1 MSALARLRLVRAVL
15 VAGVALRALAWGTAA
30 GLSLLIG
37 TAMIDA
43 RLPLDLAT
51 RHVLLAL
58 AIGIQVVVAAT
69 LLWRDRATAALGRV
83 ALWVE
88 EHDPSLAYTLV
99 TAIETHDERL
109 LAAARPGPWAGT
121 AVRRVSR
128 AAAVPIV
135 MIAAAVIALLALP
148 PGAVARARSPRPG
161 DALDAVNR
169 RGAKRSRLSPMI
181 ARVQPPAYSRLPER
195 TIDEPAEVR
204 ALAGSKVVLRGRGD
218 ASGIVGVYGADTL
231 GAVGTGSEWVLT
243 VQMTG
248 KPQALRLGDGSV
260 QRILALEPIADEAPA
275 VTLVSPARDS
285 VLRAPRGRIPL
296 AADVHDD
303 LGIATAAFEY
313 IVSSGEGENFT
324 FKSGTL
330 GAARP
335 GGTTATISATLSL
348 DALGLR
354 PGDIVH
360 VRAVARDGND
370 VTGPGIGSSDTRA
383 IRIARAGEY
392 DTVAVEAAAPGDED
406 KSLISE
412 RMLITLAQALEKR
425 RPGLTR
431 DTLVAESRGIAADQ
445 KRLRRSVG
453 DIVFMRLGGQ
463 PSGEETTDEAAP
475 ARARGMQDLLA
486 RADSAT
492 NRSTDPIDFGGGE
505 SPVVAVNKPLLE
517 AYNAMWDASTQL
529 ELGEPGRALPH
540 MQRALDA
547 IQRARQAERVYLR
560 GRPPQVVID
569 VAKARLQGRDKGAS
583 SVRAPVAADS
593 AQSIRISRF
602 VRAVE
607 LASRDPRPAID
618 SLLVLRID
626 ALTDAPAFAAALR
639 DATEALRRGRSSDA
653 TVALARA
660 RRALAGPS
668 MARDS
673 IARWGLV
680 P

>member
-1 MSALARLRLVRAVL
+1 
-15 VAGVALRALAWGTAA
+15 
-30 GLSLLIG
+30 
-37 TAMIDA
+37 
-43 RLPLDLAT
+43 
-51 RHVLLAL
+51 
-58 AIGIQVVVAAT
+58 
-69 LLWRDRATAALGRV
+69 
-83 ALWVE
+83 
-88 EHDPSLAYTLV
+88 
-99 TAIETHDERL
+99 
-109 LAAARPGPWAGT
+109 
-121 AVRRVSR
+121 
-128 AAAVPIV
+128 
-135 MIAAAVIALLALP
+135 
-148 PGAVARARSPRPG
+148 
-161 DALDAVNR
+161 
-169 RGAKRSRLSPMI
+169 
-181 ARVQPPAYSRLPER
+181 
-195 TIDEPAEVR
+195 
-204 ALAGSKVVLRGRGD
+204 
-218 ASGIVGVYGADTL
+218 
-231 GAVGTGSEWVLT
+231 
-243 VQMTG
+243 MTG
-248 KPQALRLGDGSV
+248 KPRALGLGDGSF
-260 QRILALEPIADEAPA
+260 QRIVALEPIADEAPA

-303 LGIATAAFEY
+303 FGIASAAFEY
-313 IVSSGEGENFT
+313 IVSSGEAENFT

-335 GGTTATISATLSL
+335 GGTTASISSTLSL

-354 PGDIVH
+354 PGDIIH
-360 VRAVARDGND
+360 VRAVARDAND

-383 IRIARAGEY
+383 FRIARAGEY
-392 DTVAVEAAAPGDED
+392 DTIAVEAAAPSDED

-412 RMLITLAQALEKR
+412 RMLITLAQALEKQ
-425 RPGLTR
+425 RPRLTR
-431 DTLVAESRGIAADQ
+431 DTLVAESRAIAADQ
-445 KRLRRSVG
+445 KRLRRTVG

-463 PSGEETTDEAAP
+463 PSGEETSDEAAP
-475 ARARGMQDLLA
+475 APARGRNMQDLLA

-505 SPVVAVNKPLLE
+505 SPVVAVNKPLLD

-569 VAKARLQGRDKGAS
+569 VAKARLQGKDKGAS
-583 SVRAPVAADS
+583 SVRAPAAADS

-639 DATEALRRGRSSDA
+639 DATEALRRGRSTDA
-653 TVALARA
+653 TAALARA

-673 IARWGLV
+673 IARWGLI